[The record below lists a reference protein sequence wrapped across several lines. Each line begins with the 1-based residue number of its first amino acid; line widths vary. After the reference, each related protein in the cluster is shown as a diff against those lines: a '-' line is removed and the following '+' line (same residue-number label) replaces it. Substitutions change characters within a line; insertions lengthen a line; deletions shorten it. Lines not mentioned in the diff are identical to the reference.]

1 MHKHTNWL
9 NIASSW
15 NSMVSSTFTPVMS
28 FFSDISELKH
38 MIIQNV
44 YSLSDSSN
52 FLAWMLSS
60 YHLFQVIVTQVELFS
75 VVLLHINISRSIS
88 SFLIFLHLF
97 DNENLTSYVQAWCDH
112 LIKIQQ
118 FIIHLISQFQS
129 LYILLHNSSGDESI
143 IIYKDQLFL

>member
-15 NSMVSSTFTPVMS
+15 NSMVSSTFTLVMS

-52 FLAWMLSS
+52 FLAWMLSP

-75 VVLLHINISRSIS
+75 VVLLHINVSRSIS

-112 LIKIQQ
+112 LIKIRQ